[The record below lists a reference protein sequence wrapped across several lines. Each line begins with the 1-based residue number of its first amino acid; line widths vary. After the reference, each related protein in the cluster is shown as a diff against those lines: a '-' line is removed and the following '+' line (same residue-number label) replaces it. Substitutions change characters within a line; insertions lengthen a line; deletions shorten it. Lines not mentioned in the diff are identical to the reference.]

1 MHHLLNVTQKLIDGA
16 TMDDTANLDLVMP
29 INNLMEYSSNS
40 SKITKVY
47 GFILMMKQLILMMI
61 LKILTII
68 NLSSIWLN
76 Y

>member
-16 TMDDTANLDLVMP
+16 TMDDTANLDLVMS
-29 INNLMEYSSNS
+29 INNLMEYSSKS

-47 GFILMMKQLILMMI
+47 GFIIMMKQLILMMI

-68 NLSSIWLN
+68 NLSSICLN

>member
-16 TMDDTANLDLVMP
+16 TMDDTVNLDLVMS
-29 INNLMEYSSNS
+29 INNLMEYSSKS

-68 NLSSIWLN
+68 NLSSICLN

>member
-16 TMDDTANLDLVMP
+16 TMDDTVNLDLVMS
-29 INNLMEYSSNS
+29 INNLMGYSSKS

-47 GFILMMKQLILMMI
+47 GFSLMMKQLILMMI

-68 NLSSIWLN
+68 NLSSICLN